1 MTSARALVFGT
12 LTVGVLDA
20 ADAMVFFGLRGVS
33 PLRVLQSIA
42 SGLLGR
48 AAFQGGLAT
57 AALGTLLHFFIAFA
71 IVAVFFAA
79 SRRISWLVRR
89 PVLSGLAYGLVAYL
103 VMSQVVV
110 PLSAAPVGPRTPAIV
125 LNGVLIHMLGVGL
138 PAALFARASADPGPA
153 RE

>member
-1 MTSARALVFGT
+1 MTRARALLLGT
-12 LTVGVLDA
+12 LTVGALDA
-20 ADAMVFFGLRGVS
+20 ADAMIFFGLRGVS

-48 AAFQGGLAT
+48 DAFRGGLAT
-57 AALGTLLHFFIAFA
+57 AALGTLLHFLIAFT

-79 SRRISWLVRR
+79 SRRIPWLVRR
-89 PVLSGLAYGLVAYL
+89 PVVSGLVYGLLAYL

-110 PLSAAPVGPRTPAIV
+110 PLSAAPIGPRTPAVV

-138 PAALFARASADPGPA
+138 PAALFARASAEPGA
-153 RE
+153 GRE